1 MEQVFGVTGKFMGPK
16 KICVLDIKRYTGG
29 SSLGKPCHFPFKF
42 DGKWYTDCTV
52 DGRKDAKK
60 LWCSTEKDYDMER
73 KWGFCPPKNVP
84 VPNITMF
91 RQMEDRECVI
101 VVCSFGKRLFESTFH
116 LFLEGEHNYTLNN
129 PMCYSSEK
137 CVFEVKRSSKAPP
150 PLLCS
155 LSLSLCVSLRLDL
168 SVSVLVFGGSVSFHC
183 RGSFILSS
191 RMSGLLTSSLLLF
204 LSLTLFQIPTPE
216 AKPLSAM
223 RGGGRSFDSQAGGV
237 RLRRD
242 LRDSVPY
249 EAQMMSYP
257 AADFRSRSNDLYYQ
271 PEVLRAQGLGQAL
284 QRLVES
290 DQKREQEAAYL
301 ASMLRLLNE
310 AQNNGQGKPEEEEEE
325 ADFQGP
331 YPPDYDETEQAVSMA
346 KPQASWQ
353 GLLDP
358 QLTQALLNRYKQ
370 ERLMQ
375 AGLAPNTNRIP
386 EREQDKDQE
395 MLRYLVEKILSSLAS
410 GGSQG
415 GPSSQRSKRDLSAV
429 ANMEQSGGA
438 ALKRSRRSLDSAP
451 GPSPQLEAS
460 LLRVKRLDGDVEDD
474 GVAGQNNRTP
484 HVGLQRMKR
493 IDTDLPPPKKH
504 SRKRRALT
512 YDPALIA
519 QHILQYL
526 PA

>member
-1 MEQVFGVTGKFMGPK
+1 
-16 KICVLDIKRYTGG
+16 
-29 SSLGKPCHFPFKF
+29 
-42 DGKWYTDCTV
+42 
-52 DGRKDAKK
+52 
-60 LWCSTEKDYDMER
+60 
-73 KWGFCPPKNVP
+73 
-84 VPNITMF
+84 
-91 RQMEDRECVI
+91 
-101 VVCSFGKRLFESTFH
+101 
-116 LFLEGEHNYTLNN
+116 
-129 PMCYSSEK
+129 
-137 CVFEVKRSSKAPP
+137 
-150 PLLCS
+150 
-155 LSLSLCVSLRLDL
+155 
-168 SVSVLVFGGSVSFHC
+168 
-183 RGSFILSS
+183 
-191 RMSGLLTSSLLLF
+191 MSGLLTSSFLLF
-204 LSLTLFQIPTPE
+204 LSLTLFQIPAPE

-257 AADFRSRSNDLYYQ
+257 AADFKSRGNDLYYQ

-284 QRLVES
+284 QRLVEN
-290 DQKREQEAAYL
+290 DQRREQEAAYL

-310 AQNNGQGKPEEEEEE
+310 AQNNRQGKPEEDEEDEG
-325 ADFQGP
+325 DFQGP

-346 KPQASWQ
+346 KPQ

-375 AGLAPNTNRIP
+375 AGLAPTNNRIP

-410 GGSQG
+410 GGNQG
-415 GPSSQRSKRDLSAV
+415 GPSNQRAKRDLSAV
-429 ANMEQSGGA
+429 ASMERSAGP

-451 GPSPQLEAS
+451 APSPQVEAS
-460 LLRVKRLDGDVEDD
+460 LLRVKRLDDDVDDD
-474 GVAGQNNRTP
+474 GIAGQSNRTP

-493 IDTDLPPPKKH
+493 IDTDLPPPKKT

>member
-1 MEQVFGVTGKFMGPK
+1 
-16 KICVLDIKRYTGG
+16 
-29 SSLGKPCHFPFKF
+29 
-42 DGKWYTDCTV
+42 
-52 DGRKDAKK
+52 
-60 LWCSTEKDYDMER
+60 
-73 KWGFCPPKNVP
+73 
-84 VPNITMF
+84 
-91 RQMEDRECVI
+91 
-101 VVCSFGKRLFESTFH
+101 
-116 LFLEGEHNYTLNN
+116 
-129 PMCYSSEK
+129 
-137 CVFEVKRSSKAPP
+137 
-150 PLLCS
+150 
-155 LSLSLCVSLRLDL
+155 
-168 SVSVLVFGGSVSFHC
+168 
-183 RGSFILSS
+183 
-191 RMSGLLTSSLLLF
+191 MSGLLTSSLLLF

-223 RGGGRSFDSQAGGV
+223 RGGGRSYDSQAGGV

-257 AADFRSRSNDLYYQ
+257 TADFRSRSNDLYYQ

-284 QRLVES
+284 QRLVEN
-290 DQKREQEAAYL
+290 DQRREQEAAYL

-325 ADFQGP
+325 GDFQGP

-370 ERLMQ
+370 EKLMQ

-395 MLRYLVEKILSSLAS
+395 MLRYLVEKILSGLAS
-410 GGSQG
+410 GGNQG
-415 GPSSQRSKRDLSAV
+415 GPSNQRSKRDLSAV
-429 ANMEQSGGA
+429 ANMEQSVGP

-451 GPSPQLEAS
+451 GPSPQVEAS
-460 LLRVKRLDGDVEDD
+460 LLRVKRLDGDMDDD
-474 GVAGQNNRTP
+474 GVTGQSNRTP

>member
-1 MEQVFGVTGKFMGPK
+1 
-16 KICVLDIKRYTGG
+16 
-29 SSLGKPCHFPFKF
+29 
-42 DGKWYTDCTV
+42 
-52 DGRKDAKK
+52 
-60 LWCSTEKDYDMER
+60 
-73 KWGFCPPKNVP
+73 
-84 VPNITMF
+84 
-91 RQMEDRECVI
+91 
-101 VVCSFGKRLFESTFH
+101 
-116 LFLEGEHNYTLNN
+116 
-129 PMCYSSEK
+129 
-137 CVFEVKRSSKAPP
+137 
-150 PLLCS
+150 
-155 LSLSLCVSLRLDL
+155 
-168 SVSVLVFGGSVSFHC
+168 
-183 RGSFILSS
+183 
-191 RMSGLLTSSLLLF
+191 MSGLLTSSLLLF
-204 LSLTLFQIPTPE
+204 LSLMLFQTPTPE

-223 RGGGRSFDSQAGGV
+223 RGGGGV
-237 RLRRD
+237 RLRRE

-284 QRLVES
+284 QRLVEN

-310 AQNNGQGKPEEEEEE
+310 AQNNGQGKAEEEEEE
-325 ADFQGP
+325 GGDFQGP

-410 GGSQG
+410 GGNQG
-415 GPSSQRSKRDLSAV
+415 GPSNQRAKRDLSTV
-429 ANMEQSGGA
+429 ANMEQSGGHV
-438 ALKRSRRSLDSAP
+438 LKRSRRSLDSAP
-451 GPSPQLEAS
+451 GPSPQVEAS
-460 LLRVKRLDGDVEDD
+460 LLRVKRLDGDVDD
-474 GVAGQNNRTP
+474 EVTGQSNRTP

>member
-1 MEQVFGVTGKFMGPK
+1 
-16 KICVLDIKRYTGG
+16 
-29 SSLGKPCHFPFKF
+29 
-42 DGKWYTDCTV
+42 
-52 DGRKDAKK
+52 
-60 LWCSTEKDYDMER
+60 
-73 KWGFCPPKNVP
+73 
-84 VPNITMF
+84 
-91 RQMEDRECVI
+91 
-101 VVCSFGKRLFESTFH
+101 
-116 LFLEGEHNYTLNN
+116 
-129 PMCYSSEK
+129 
-137 CVFEVKRSSKAPP
+137 
-150 PLLCS
+150 
-155 LSLSLCVSLRLDL
+155 
-168 SVSVLVFGGSVSFHC
+168 
-183 RGSFILSS
+183 
-191 RMSGLLTSSLLLF
+191 MSGLLTSSLLLF

-216 AKPLSAM
+216 AKPLSTM
-223 RGGGRSFDSQAGGV
+223 RGGGRSFDIQAAGV

-257 AADFRSRSNDLYYQ
+257 TADFRSRSNDLYYQ

-284 QRLVES
+284 QRLVEN
-290 DQKREQEAAYL
+290 DQRREQEAVYL

-310 AQNNGQGKPEEEEEE
+310 AQNNGQGKAEEEEEE
-325 ADFQGP
+325 EGDFQGP

-375 AGLAPNTNRIP
+375 AGLAPNTNRIS

-395 MLRYLVEKILSSLAS
+395 MLRYLVEKILSSLAL

-415 GPSSQRSKRDLSAV
+415 GPSNQRAKRDLIAV
-429 ANMEQSGGA
+429 ANMEQSGGS

-451 GPSPQLEAS
+451 GPSPHAEAS
-460 LLRVKRLDGDVEDD
+460 LLRVKRLDGDVDD
-474 GVAGQNNRTP
+474 EEVAGQSNRTP

>member
-1 MEQVFGVTGKFMGPK
+1 
-16 KICVLDIKRYTGG
+16 
-29 SSLGKPCHFPFKF
+29 
-42 DGKWYTDCTV
+42 
-52 DGRKDAKK
+52 
-60 LWCSTEKDYDMER
+60 
-73 KWGFCPPKNVP
+73 
-84 VPNITMF
+84 
-91 RQMEDRECVI
+91 
-101 VVCSFGKRLFESTFH
+101 
-116 LFLEGEHNYTLNN
+116 
-129 PMCYSSEK
+129 
-137 CVFEVKRSSKAPP
+137 
-150 PLLCS
+150 
-155 LSLSLCVSLRLDL
+155 
-168 SVSVLVFGGSVSFHC
+168 
-183 RGSFILSS
+183 
-191 RMSGLLTSSLLLF
+191 MSGLLTSSLLLF
-204 LSLTLFQIPTPE
+204 LSLMLFQTPTPE

-223 RGGGRSFDSQAGGV
+223 RGV

-271 PEVLRAQGLGQAL
+271 PEVLRAQGLGQAF
-284 QRLVES
+284 QRLVEN
-290 DQKREQEAAYL
+290 DQRREQEAAYL

-310 AQNNGQGKPEEEEEE
+310 AQNNGQGKPEEDDEEEE
-325 ADFQGP
+325 SDLQSQ

-346 KPQASWQ
+346 KPQASRQ

-375 AGLAPNTNRIP
+375 TGLAPNTNRIP

-395 MLRYLVEKILSSLAS
+395 MLRYFVEKILSSLAS
-410 GGSQG
+410 GGNQG
-415 GPSSQRSKRDLSAV
+415 GPSNQRARRDLSTV
-429 ANMEQSGGA
+429 ANMEQSRGP
-438 ALKRSRRSLDSAP
+438 ALKRSRRSLDSGP
-451 GPSPQLEAS
+451 GPSPQVEAS
-460 LLRVKRLDGDVEDD
+460 LLRVKRLDGDMDD
-474 GVAGQNNRTP
+474 DEIPGQSNRTP